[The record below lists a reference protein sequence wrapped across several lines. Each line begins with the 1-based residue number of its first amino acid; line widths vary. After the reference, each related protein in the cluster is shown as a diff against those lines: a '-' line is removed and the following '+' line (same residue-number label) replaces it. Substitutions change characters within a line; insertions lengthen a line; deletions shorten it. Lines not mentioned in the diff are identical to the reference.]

1 LKSFAYVRVSTQEQN
16 EDRQLLAL
24 TPFDIPARNLYID
37 KQSGKDFKRPAYR
50 RMVKRLRPGDMLYLK
65 SIDRLGR
72 NYAEIIEQWRVLT
85 KDKGVDIKVLDMPL
99 LDTTYCKDL
108 LGTFISDLTLQIM
121 SFFAQLERDTL
132 RQRQAEGIAAAKSR
146 GISFGRSPAQ
156 MPDDFEA
163 LYRRWRVGELTT
175 REIMALC
182 GISRRTLYEKTKS
195 WRKQDKLKFLK
206 AIGAG

>member
-1 LKSFAYVRVSTQEQN
+1 MKVFAYVRVSTQEQN

-24 TPFDIPARNLYID
+24 APFDIPAQNLYMD

-50 RMVKRLRPGDMLYLK
+50 CMVRRLRPGDMLYLK

-72 NYAEIIEQWRVLT
+72 NYAEIIEQWRILT
-85 KDKGVDIKVLDMPL
+85 KDKRVDIKVLDMPL

-132 RQRQAEGIAAAKSR
+132 RQRQAEGIAAARSR
-146 GISFGRSPAQ
+146 GILFGRTPAQ
-156 MPDDFEA
+156 MPEDFET

-175 REIMALC
+175 REITALC
-182 GISRRTLYEKTKS
+182 GISRRTLYEKTES
-195 WRKQDKLKFLK
+195 WRKQDKLKFLQ
-206 AIGAG
+206 AIGTG